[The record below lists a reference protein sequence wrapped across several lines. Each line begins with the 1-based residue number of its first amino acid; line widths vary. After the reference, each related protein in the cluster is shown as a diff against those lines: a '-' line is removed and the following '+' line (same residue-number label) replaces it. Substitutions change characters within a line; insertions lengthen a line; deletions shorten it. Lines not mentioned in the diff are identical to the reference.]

1 MKGSTINRALT
12 GFATAVVV
20 SGGLSLAALGL
31 AAGTAQ
37 ADTWCPG
44 DYNFTGMPNWDRS
57 VCHEYY
63 WAHKYDLSAP
73 TTLFIEGAPP
83 GPPVPGFCGTNLFTG
98 TPLPC

>member
-1 MKGSTINRALT
+1 
-12 GFATAVVV
+12 
-20 SGGLSLAALGL
+20 
-31 AAGTAQ
+31 
-37 ADTWCPG
+37 
-44 DYNFTGMPNWDRS
+44 MPNWGRS

-83 GPPVPGFCGTNLFTG
+83 GPPAPGFCGTNLFTG

>member
-1 MKGSTINRALT
+1 VHFLGPVATSTACDCRT
-12 GFATAVVV
+12 GDTN
-20 SGGLSLAALGL
+20 GAAL
-31 AAGTAQ
+31 Q
-37 ADTWCPG
+37 TWCPG
-44 DYNFTGMPNWDRS
+44 DYNFTGMPNWGRS

-83 GPPVPGFCGTNLFTG
+83 GPPAPGFCGTNLFTG

>member
-1 MKGSTINRALT
+1 MVPGRLQLHRNAE
-12 GFATAVVV
+12 
-20 SGGLSLAALGL
+20 LG
-31 AAGTAQ
+31 Q
-37 ADTWCPG
+37 E
-44 DYNFTGMPNWDRS
+44 

-83 GPPVPGFCGTNLFTG
+83 GPPAPGFCGTNLFTG